1 MSIAEQATAAA
12 AGSAATPGRPDA
24 AAIGGAN
31 VQAQMAQVI
40 ASTLRFAD
48 SIQRQQQGQS
58 TLYPMLGL
66 VKAQS
71 RLAGRKTLIYFS
83 EGLVVPKNLQE
94 VFDTVK
100 SEANRANV
108 TIYAIDARGLSSS
121 RDSDAA
127 RAQLLKA
134 AADSQRQME
143 KRGAGAVT
151 IDEVMIAE
159 SAEESLRA
167 NVQSTLQELSEGT
180 GGFATANTNDFKP
193 SMQRIATDIGSYYE
207 AAYVP

>member
-1 MSIAEQATAAA
+1 M
-12 AGSAATPGRPDA
+12 
-24 AAIGGAN
+24 
-31 VQAQMAQVI
+31 QAQMAQVI

-134 AADSQRQME
+134 AADSQRQMA

-207 AAYVP
+207 AAYVPEPARRILKRWDERSAHHRVVQTRNYSSP